1 MITTLILKPYFN
13 EGLVLQIG
21 RYLCVIVFRGI
32 TYHSSVIAYLCRGA
46 KPFKQLK
53 LFLKGSTWVYLTADL
68 NDTREMAEIMNLI
81 GIAAESCHIFQAQV
95 IIVSVCGRDS
105 L

>member
-1 MITTLILKPYFN
+1 MRNCILRYHLSFICHRVLTQGCQTIQAAKTL
-13 EGLVLQIG
+13 
-21 RYLCVIVFRGI
+21 
-32 TYHSSVIAYLCRGA
+32 
-46 KPFKQLK
+46 
-53 LFLKGSTWVYLTADL
+53 LKGSTWVYLTANL
-68 NDTREMAEIMNLI
+68 NDTQEMAEIMNLF